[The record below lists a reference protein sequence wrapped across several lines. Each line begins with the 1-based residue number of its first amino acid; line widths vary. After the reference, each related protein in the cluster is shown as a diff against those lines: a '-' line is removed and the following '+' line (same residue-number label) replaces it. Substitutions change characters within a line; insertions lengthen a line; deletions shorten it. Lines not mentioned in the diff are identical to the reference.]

1 MEFLENRGMPI
12 PRQLKDLLTTNG
24 TSFKKE
30 VDEVVV
36 ESITERDLVLSPP
49 RADLLRDLNQF
60 GSNSHVVDSA
70 TAAAPR
76 SPIHG
81 SEDRIVTQASVA
93 AHRTTT
99 AVSEDHIGALGEPLE
114 FAPVASNQE
123 DATEDRET
131 GTAGMAIIA
140 SLDLSFV
147 GNSPLGR
154 LVDRRILAAGR
165 RERSNDQSSACLV
178 NQTSLVSIVRLLQ
191 SHLGWDPSMTG
202 RERCSVARDRS
213 PCKPKP
219 VFNWN
224 DIKSYGKT
232 FGRMMCNHSSRSKV
246 MYKRSH
252 DASVSTPVHI
262 SGTEFGSTFG
272 TVDSAAVVAI
282 RSPILHGKS
291 LITALD

>member
-1 MEFLENRGMPI
+1 MYGILTPSRNFIIEGPRRGLQAMEFLENRGMPI

-81 SEDRIVTQASVA
+81 SEDRIATQASVA

-99 AVSEDHIGALGEPLE
+99 AVSEDHIGAVGEPLE

-147 GNSPLGR
+147 GNSPL
-154 LVDRRILAAGR
+154 
-165 RERSNDQSSACLV
+165 
-178 NQTSLVSIVRLLQ
+178 
-191 SHLGWDPSMTG
+191 
-202 RERCSVARDRS
+202 
-213 PCKPKP
+213 
-219 VFNWN
+219 
-224 DIKSYGKT
+224 
-232 FGRMMCNHSSRSKV
+232 
-246 MYKRSH
+246 
-252 DASVSTPVHI
+252 
-262 SGTEFGSTFG
+262 
-272 TVDSAAVVAI
+272 
-282 RSPILHGKS
+282 
-291 LITALD
+291 